1 MTLQPVHENLSLLR
15 ECCAVLLDHAK
26 SLVNILL
33 DVRIWITRSDNALR
47 SYRQQ
52 FALFQCLITEYLPYL
67 SHAEHPGEQIPTG
80 NDYRS
85 SPVVQP
91 VRVSLTRK
99 EGGANR
105 RLSEL

>member
-47 SYRQQ
+47 SYRQ
-52 FALFQCLITEYLPYL
+52 
-67 SHAEHPGEQIPTG
+67 
-80 NDYRS
+80 
-85 SPVVQP
+85 
-91 VRVSLTRK
+91 
-99 EGGANR
+99 
-105 RLSEL
+105 